1 MKVTTRGALCVDIM
15 VVAVAF
21 ALSSYVLRQLR
32 VMHSGS
38 IAVVICVLL
47 ATWRLGAAGE
57 SWQLLG
63 LASPRSWGKVLLWVP
78 VLYGFVFFAGAIVVP
93 WLARLFGWPPTDYSV
108 LGPIERHLALLVT
121 LLAIA
126 WTTAAFGEELLFRAF
141 LLSRLERLFGGGKPA
156 VIAAVLLQ
164 ATLFGVGHAYL
175 GIRGA
180 MSAGLIGAIFG
191 TLFVI
196 SGRNLWPL
204 ILAHGLTD
212 TLSLLAL
219 YFGAGHPR

>member
-1 MKVTTRGALCVDIM
+1 MKVTTRGALCVDIL

-21 ALSSYVLRQLR
+21 ALSSYVLRQLH
-32 VMHSGS
+32 VTHSGS

-63 LASPRSWGKVLLWVP
+63 LVRPRSWGNTLLWVP
-78 VLYGFVFFAGAIVVP
+78 VLYGLVFLASAVVVP
-93 WLARLFGWPPTDYSV
+93 WLARVFGWPPTDYSV
-108 LGPIERHLALLVT
+108 LGPIERNLALLVT

>member
-1 MKVTTRGALCVDIM
+1 MKLTARAALGVDIL
-15 VVAVAF
+15 VVAVGLV
-21 ALSSYVLRQLR
+21 LSSYVLRQLR
-32 VMHSGS
+32 VTHGGS
-38 IAVVICVLL
+38 ITVVICVLL
-47 ATWRLGAAGE
+47 ATWRLDAAGE

-63 LASPRSWGKVLLWVP
+63 LARPRSWGKVLLWVP
-78 VLYGFVFFAGAIVVP
+78 VLYGLVFLCSALLVP
-93 WLARLFGWPPTDYSV
+93 WLARVFGWPPTDYRV
-108 LGPIERHLALLVT
+108 LGPIERNLALLAT

-141 LLSRLERLFGGGKPA
+141 LLSRLERLFGGGKWA
-156 VIAAVLLQ
+156 VIAGVLLQ
-164 ATLFGVGHAYL
+164 ATFFGVGHAYL

-180 MSAGLIGAIFG
+180 MSAGLIGGIFG

-212 TLSLLAL
+212 TVSLVAL
-219 YFGAGHPR
+219 YFGAGHAR